1 LHTDADNVKLHV
13 GDMIFDVRTKARG
26 FLTKR
31 ERRIDIFDDDI
42 YIWSIYWFSVNS
54 NFNNLEFMEEESL
67 SMLIVAGMIELFSIK
82 QGE

>member
-1 LHTDADNVKLHV
+1 
-13 GDMIFDVRTKARG
+13 MIFDVRTKARG

>member
-1 LHTDADNVKLHV
+1 
-13 GDMIFDVRTKARG
+13 MIFDVRTKARG

-42 YIWSIYWFSVNS
+42 YIWSIHWFSINS